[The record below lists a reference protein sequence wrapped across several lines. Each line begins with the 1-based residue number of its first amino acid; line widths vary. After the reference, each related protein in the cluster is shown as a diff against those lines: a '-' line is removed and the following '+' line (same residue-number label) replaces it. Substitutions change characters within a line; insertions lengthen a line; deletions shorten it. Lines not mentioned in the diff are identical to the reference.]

1 MTIVLIVVQYVPM
14 FTLTPRF
21 IMGLRELAARDVQGS
36 CGGGID
42 SGFGLS
48 SSNSNA
54 GTAIVFA
61 DVGKNEE

>member
-1 MTIVLIVVQYVPM
+1 MFAPVQYVPM
-14 FTLTPRF
+14 ITLIPRF

-48 SSNSNA
+48 SSNGNA
-54 GTAIVFA
+54 GTAFA
-61 DVGKNEE
+61 FAEVVQNEE